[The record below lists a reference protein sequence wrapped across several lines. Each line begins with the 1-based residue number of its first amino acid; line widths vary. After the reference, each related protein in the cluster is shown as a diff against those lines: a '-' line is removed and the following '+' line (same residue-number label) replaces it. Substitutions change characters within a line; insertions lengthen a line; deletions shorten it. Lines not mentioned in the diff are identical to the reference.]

1 MLSSD
6 APEGLIISLVRKL
19 YRLNFDANFDA
30 DFDAKLVLSIK
41 IGKVLADTS
50 AYATA
55 PRAFH
60 LPILWGSPSHPK
72 ESPRDIHP
80 VKPSTVS

>member
-19 YRLNFDANFDA
+19 YRLNFDA
-30 DFDAKLVLSIK
+30 KLVLSIK

-50 AYATA
+50 AYATP

>member
-30 DFDAKLVLSIK
+30 KLVLSIK
-41 IGKVLADTS
+41 MDKVLADTS
-50 AYATA
+50 T
-55 PRAFH
+55 
-60 LPILWGSPSHPK
+60 
-72 ESPRDIHP
+72 
-80 VKPSTVS
+80 

>member
-30 DFDAKLVLSIK
+30 KLVLSIK

-50 AYATA
+50 AYATP